1 MCPAR
6 APSEVLRTKGSAIK
20 NPKLF
25 KDRRDPKAD
34 KLGPPSDWMDADT
47 IAAWHAFAREIP
59 WLMESDRVHLEI
71 ACSIRGRLMA
81 GKEVGIGA
89 LNLLR
94 LAAGQM
100 GANPADRSRIKT
112 GDDTDD
118 ASDPTAGYFQ

>member
-1 MCPAR
+1 MGTPR
-6 APSEVLRTKGSAIK
+6 APAELLRVKGSTLK

-25 KDRRDPKAD
+25 KDRRDPKSNP
-34 KLGPPSDWMDADT
+34 LGPPSPWMDGKTVD
-47 IAAWHAFAREIP
+47 AWRCFVAEVP

-81 GKEVGIGA
+81 GEDVGIGA

-100 GANPADRSRIKT
+100 GCNPADRTRIKT
-112 GDDTDD
+112 ADDTDD
-118 ASDPTAGYFQ
+118 ADPTAGYFQ